1 MLTFYSFIDNLMF
14 SQYLFYFFSILA
26 IFAALMVLLSRKP
39 IHSVLYLTLA
49 FFAIAAHF
57 ILLNAQFLA
66 IVNIIVYAGAIMVL
80 FLFTVMLLNL
90 NVAAEQHKSKMV
102 KITAV
107 LTGGLLMLVL
117 TAALRQMDLTLL
129 HDPTTTQIGLVK
141 NLGKVLFRDFLLP
154 FEVTTILF
162 LSAMVGAVMLG
173 KKTGD

>member
-1 MLTFYSFIDNLMF
+1 MF
-14 SQYLFYFFSILA
+14 SQYLFYFFSALA
-26 IFAALMVLLSRKP
+26 AYSAIMVLLSRKP

-90 NVAAEQHKSKMV
+90 NVEAEQHKSAII

-107 LTGGLLMLVL
+107 LTGCLLLLVM
-117 TAALRQMDLTLL
+117 TAALRHMDLKVMQ
-129 HDPTTTQIGLVK
+129 DPTTTQIGLVK

-154 FEVTTILF
+154 FEVTSILF
-162 LSAMVGAVMLG
+162 LSAMVGAVLLG

>member
-1 MLTFYSFIDNLMF
+1 MMITK
-14 SQYLFYFFSILA
+14 YLFYLFSIVA
-26 IFAALMVLLSRKP
+26 IFASVMVLMSKKP

-49 FFAIAAHF
+49 FVSMAGHF
-57 ILLNAQFLA
+57 ILLNAQFIA

-90 NVAAEQHKSKMV
+90 NIATEEKKSNLI

-107 LTGGLLMLVL
+107 IAAGLLFLTI
-117 TAALRQMDLTLL
+117 TAASKKMDLNYKQEQII
-129 HDPTTTQIGLVK
+129 TQIGLVK
-141 NLGKVLFRDFLLP
+141 NLGKILFSDFRLP
-154 FEVTTILF
+154 FEVSGVLF